1 MLEKKKIHLVAG
13 ARPNFM
19 KVGPLFHA
27 LSETDW
33 AFPILVHTGQHYS
46 AEMSDVFLQDL
57 GLPAPHFHLQ
67 ASGTS
72 HAEQTASVLV
82 KYEELCLRERPD
94 WVVVVGDINSTIA
107 AALAAKKLNLPVAH
121 LEAGLRSGD
130 RTMPEEINRL
140 LVDTISDELWTPSED
155 ADENLLREGIAPER
169 ICRVGNIMIDAY
181 CLLQDRIAQAGTVKR
196 LQIEPLFYAVVTMH
210 RPVNVDHLERLSII
224 VDQLVELSAILPVVF
239 PVHPRTKARLETYGL
254 LNALRD
260 AGVLL
265 LEPMGYIE
273 FMNLVSNSR
282 MVITDS
288 GGIQEETSYLGIP
301 CLTARESTE
310 RPITITA
317 GSNRLVA
324 INEIAA
330 ESRLILE
337 SVSERMPTTI
347 PLWDGHAS
355 DRIVE
360 RLSHKMLRP

>member
-1 MLEKKKIHLVAG
+1 MLLAHQ
-13 ARPNFM
+13 
-19 KVGPLFHA
+19 
-27 LSETDW
+27 T
-33 AFPILVHTGQHYS
+33 
-46 AEMSDVFLQDL
+46 
-57 GLPAPHFHLQ
+57 LP
-67 ASGTS
+67 
-72 HAEQTASVLV
+72 
-82 KYEELCLRERPD
+82 
-94 WVVVVGDINSTIA
+94 IA

-155 ADENLLREGIAPER
+155 ADENLLREGVTPER

-181 CLLQDRIAQAGTVKR
+181 CLLQDRIAQADTVKR
-196 LQIEPLFYAVVTMH
+196 LQIAPLSYAVVTMH
-210 RPVNVDHLERLSII
+210 RPVNVDHLESLSII

-239 PVHPRTKARLETYGL
+239 PVHPRTKGRLETYGL

-288 GGIQEETSYLGIP
+288 GGIQEETTYLGIP

-317 GSNRLVA
+317 GSNKLVA

-330 ESRLILE
+330 ESRLVLG
-337 SVSERMPTTI
+337 SVTARRPTTI

-360 RLSHKMLRP
+360 RLSYKLLKS